1 MKKTLLASAIA
12 TLATVAQATVTLP
25 AYFSDNMVVQQQSNL
40 LIKGKASHAGKV
52 TVKVGWN
59 RVPVTVST
67 KSDSTFAVNFATP
80 KASLKPYT
88 ITLNDGDV
96 TTLKNVLVGEVWVCS
111 GQSNMEMPING
122 WGKVK
127 DFEQEL
133 QNANYDNIR
142 LLQVKHVVSNTPT
155 DNLQLNNGAW
165 NVCST
170 QSADNFS
177 ATAYFFARRLWN
189 ELHIPVGVI
198 DTSWG
203 GTPAEAWT
211 STATLKTVM
220 GLEKS
225 ATEME
230 QCFGNKDLLQLKY
243 ERDMAAWREAFNAA
257 DAGMDGDKPR
267 WTCVEAGGDG
277 WRSMKLPAP
286 WEWSVLPNF
295 DGIVWFQ
302 KVVTLPE
309 HWVGKNLKLNAGKV
323 DDEDFT
329 WFNGTQVG
337 HTDGYWIQRTYDI
350 PAALVKGRKA
360 IITIKVRDE
369 NGYGGICGDDNGLS
383 LSMGNE
389 TISLAGE
396 WNFHVG
402 MASTDLPRKPEPIT
416 SQNYNSN
423 LYNAMIYP
431 LRDFAIQ
438 GAIWYQGES
447 NADWWPQYTPLFQ
460 AMIQDWRKL
469 WKRDFPF
476 YFVQIANWQERH
488 AVQPDSRW
496 AYLREAQTNALALNN
511 TGMAV
516 TIDIGEAYDIHPKNK
531 QEVGLRLANAALAQT
546 YGKGVAMYNL
556 PLYDGKMHTCGN
568 RVTLQFNQP
577 LTAQG
582 NVEGFIIAGPD
593 MKFHTAQAT
602 IKGNTVEVW
611 SPEVA
616 MPIAVRYAWGDNPAN
631 NVRSKDGNLPLTPF
645 RTDRHNP

>member
-12 TLATVAQATVTLP
+12 IMAASAAQATVTLP
-25 AYFSDNMVVQQQSNL
+25 SYFSDDMIVQQKATLNV
-40 LIKGKASHAGKV
+40 KGKASHAGTV
-52 TVKVGWN
+52 TVNAGWAKQAYTGKTDAN
-59 RVPVTVST
+59 GNFSINVP
-67 KSDSTFAVNFATP
+67 TP
-80 KASLKPYT
+80 KASLKAYT
-88 ITLNDGDV
+88 ITVSDGDKL
-96 TTLKNVLVGEVWVCS
+96 TLNNVLVGEVWVCS

-127 DFEQEL
+127 DYEQEL
-133 QNANYDNIR
+133 KNANYDNIR
-142 LLQVKHVVSNTPT
+142 LLQVKRVVSNVPT
-155 DNLQLNNGAW
+155 DNLILSNGEKW

-189 ELHIPVGVI
+189 VLHIPIGVI

-211 STATLKTVM
+211 STQTLKTVI
-220 GLEKS
+220 GFEESAAELEQI
-225 ATEME
+225 AGD
-230 QCFGNKDLLQLKY
+230 QQLLKEKH
-243 ERDMAAWREAFNAA
+243 ERDIKKWTAIYNKA
-257 DAGMDGDKPR
+257 DEGMDGNTPR
-267 WTCVEAGGDG
+267 WINGAKDIDDWKT
-277 WRSMKLPAP
+277 MKLPNA
-286 WEWSVLPNF
+286 WEWAGLPNF

-302 KVVTLPE
+302 KVVTLPD
-309 HWVGKNLKLNAGKV
+309 HWVGKDLKLKAGKV
-323 DDEDFT
+323 DDEDWA

-337 HTDGYWIQRTYDI
+337 NTNGYWIERVYDV
-350 PAALVKGRKA
+350 PAALVKDNKA

-369 NGYGGICGDDNGLS
+369 NGLGGICGDANMLE
-383 LSMGNE
+383 LKMGDE
-389 TISLAGE
+389 TLPLAGD
-396 WNFHVG
+396 WHYNVG
-402 MASTDLPRKPEPIT
+402 LAVNDLPRKPENT
-416 SQNYNSN
+416 NSQNFPSN
-423 LYNAMIYP
+423 LYNSMIYP

-447 NADWWPQYTPLFQ
+447 NADWYQQYTSLFQ

-469 WKRDFPF
+469 WKKEIPF

-496 AYLREAQTNALALNN
+496 AFLRETQTNALQLAN

-546 YGKGVAMYNL
+546 YKRGQYNL
-556 PLYDGKMHTCGN
+556 PLYNGQMKVNGN
-568 RVTLQFNQP
+568 KATLNFNQA
-577 LTAQG
+577 LTVQG
-582 NVEGFIIAGPD
+582 EKVEGFIIAGPD

-602 IKGNTVEVW
+602 VSGNKVTVW

-631 NVRSKDGNLPLTPF
+631 NVRSTDGSLPLTPF
-645 RTDRHNP
+645 RTDRW